1 MIFLVR
7 PWIIVLLPFTILVIL
22 YIHRRS
28 ETLRKELAKT
38 LQGRIKSGLLKPAST
53 AMALAML
60 IIVLSQPVIYT
71 SEKITIN
78 NLQDMVKYSSK
89 LPLQYIILIDVSPS
103 MHRGEPPLLETAVDI
118 AKIIISNIRDNGTV
132 ILSVFGGHVK
142 QLYVGPPFN
151 ASEII
156 DKVKNYDIEYTS
168 IGDAIGYA
176 VSCARAS
183 SLPSVAVI
191 ITDGANNYGPDPLKS
206 YLYANM
212 SRLPILFVRID
223 SDPRANKL
231 FAELAKHGAHILLAE
246 GFEPRHL
253 EPVVKNVMQQL
264 KYIALVESGKNYIV
278 MHRVIGYP
286 SMIAGILS
294 LIAMVISKLN
304 R

>member
-1 MIFLVR
+1 MIFLAR
-7 PWIIVLLPFTILVIL
+7 PWVIILLPFAILVIL

-28 ETLRKELAKT
+28 ETVRKELAKA

-53 AMALAML
+53 IMALTML
-60 IIVLSQPVIYT
+60 IIALSQPVIYT
-71 SEKITIN
+71 SEKITLD

-103 MHRGEPPLLETAVDI
+103 MHRGEPPLLETAIGV

-132 ILSVFGGHVK
+132 VLSVFGGRVK
-142 QLYVGPPFN
+142 QLYVGPPLN
-151 ASEII
+151 ASEIV
-156 DKVKNYDIEYTS
+156 DRVKNYDIEYTA

-212 SRLPILFVRID
+212 SRLPILFIRID
-223 SDPRANKL
+223 SDPRANRL
-231 FAELAKHGAHILLAE
+231 FAELARHGAHIVLAE
-246 GFEPRHL
+246 RFDLKYL
-253 EPVVKNVMQQL
+253 EPIVKNMMQQL
-264 KYIALVESGKNYIV
+264 KYVALVESGKNYV
-278 MHRVIGYP
+278 VVHRVIGYP
-286 SMIAGILS
+286 SMIAGVLS